1 MLPKAVDGSLHK
13 TVVVI
18 VGFVIAVGAIAQI
31 GQRVAKHL
39 QQRVVTGNVK
49 GQTLEK
55 WTRAILVGQKRIRDL
70 IFWWYLVFVLFCAH
84 ASVFGVKNTKKRKR
98 QNLTKAI

>member
-55 WTRAILVGQKRIRDL
+55 
-70 IFWWYLVFVLFCAH
+70 
-84 ASVFGVKNTKKRKR
+84 
-98 QNLTKAI
+98 